1 MNLSLSTLAL
11 SWPSGMSGASYA
23 AMGAVMFA
31 GACLQGVGGIGFAM
45 LSAPVA
51 ALFFPQLIPGP
62 LLAMGCCVSLLSA
75 VRERG
80 AIAWPLAGSALS
92 GRAIGG
98 ALAVLTITWLRPEP
112 LAILFA
118 LSILA
123 AVALSLLG
131 WRVRPS
137 VGNLAIAGTASGFMG
152 TITSVGAPPVAIVM
166 QHLSPAQMRATAGSV
181 LGGGAV
187 LSLVMLA
194 AAGRF
199 GVAELL
205 LSASL
210 APFLLAGFAASSRLR
225 GRISPKAVRAMLL
238 TLCTVGAL
246 GVLARLA
253 WPG

>member
-1 MNLSLSTLAL
+1 MTLSFLAS
-11 SWPSGMSGASYA
+11 SWPAGMSGPQYA

-31 GACLQGVGGIGFAM
+31 GACLQGIGGIGFAM

-75 VRERG
+75 VRERR

-98 ALAVLTITWLRPEP
+98 ALAVLAISWLRPEP
-112 LAILFA
+112 LAVVFSV
-118 LSILA
+118 SILA
-123 AVALSLLG
+123 AVVLSLLG

-187 LSLVMLA
+187 LSLLMLA

-199 GVAELL
+199 GLAELL

-225 GRISPKAVRAMLL
+225 GRFSPAAVRALL
-238 TLCTVGAL
+238 LALCTAGAC
-246 GVLARLA
+246 GVLVRLA